1 MDEIKLEGL
10 EFFGYHGCLPHEHEI
25 GQIFLVD
32 VLLTADLKAA
42 GQRDDLAYTVNYA
55 DIYELVR
62 EIMTGETRH
71 LIEALAEDI
80 ASSIL
85 KEYPAVN
92 SVQVAVHKPSAPLPG
107 KIRDAAVRITR
118 TREEYEEK

>member
-32 VLLTADLKAA
+32 VLLKVDLKAA
-42 GQRDDLAYTVNYA
+42 GKRDDLACTVNYA
-55 DIYELVR
+55 DVYELVR

-80 ASSIL
+80 ATSIL
-85 KEYPAVN
+85 REFPTVN
-92 SVQVAVHKPSAPLPG
+92 SVQVGVHKPSAPLPG

-118 TREEYEEK
+118 TRADYDGK